1 MEENQY
7 ALLIRKS
14 RTLLHHFQG
23 RFSCSQ
29 RKRWVSFFEIPFS
42 NILLAGGIKSLWLT
56 AAPQAQAPA
65 VGRIARLERVSSC
78 GASALAARVDVVH
91 VPAFALQLL
100 DVRRLA
106 GPAAPSQDRL

>member
-23 RFSCSQ
+23 RFSCRL
-29 RKRWVSFFEIPFS
+29 RKQWISFFEIPFS

-56 AAPQAQAPA
+56 AAPQAQASA
-65 VGRIARLERVSSC
+65 VGWIVQLERVSSC
-78 GASALAARVDVVH
+78 GHQPL
-91 VPAFALQLL
+91 
-100 DVRRLA
+100 RRE
-106 GPAAPSQDRL
+106 